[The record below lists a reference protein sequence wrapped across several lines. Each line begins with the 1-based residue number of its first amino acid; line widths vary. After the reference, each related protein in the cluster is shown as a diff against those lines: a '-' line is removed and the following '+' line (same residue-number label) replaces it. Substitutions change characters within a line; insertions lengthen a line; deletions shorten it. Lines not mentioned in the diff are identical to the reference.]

1 MKMKKTRSFAER
13 LSLNI
18 IGTTAI
24 LFLGAILTL
33 GVVSYSL
40 AYNSAIKETTAAM
53 NSNLLEIENVLGEV
67 EAATNGNAWL
77 AEKFCLNDTA
87 LLDVVSNMI
96 LADSNIVSCAIGF
109 DSYGVYPDKMYYC
122 PFAFYNADGKVE
134 TRMMGSDDYDYP
146 TMDWFL
152 IPKILGH
159 EYWSEPSFDSDGSGR
174 LITSYSKP
182 LYWKDGSFM
191 GVIKADIDLQWLT
204 DKIQSIKPYENSF
217 TILAGRNGSYISHID
232 NSKILSETVFTES
245 LKSGD
250 VESIE
255 KIKKMMSGETGV
267 MRINRR
273 EFRGF
278 FIYGPLN
285 NGWTTALVCSD
296 KDVFSKA
303 NRMNRISL
311 LVAILGL
318 VLLYLTNKR
327 IIGRHA
333 QPITEFAYSALNI
346 SQGNFK
352 ARIPEVK
359 SDEELLRLRDS
370 LTYLESSI
378 NQYIGELRT
387 TTASN
392 ERYESELNVAS
403 AIQMQMLPKD
413 YPKFDGVDLHASLH
427 PAKEVGGDLYD
438 FFVKGRLLYFVVGD
452 VSGKGVP
459 AALYMAITRSA
470 FRFIAGLGL
479 PVEGVVTKINNSF
492 CDGNDSGMFV
502 TMFVGCLNIDTME
515 LNYCNAGHNP
525 ILMISPEGEP
535 SYLHA
540 KPNLAAGLFEDF
552 PYQGEAMTLE
562 RGTRLFIYTDGV
574 TEAENRVKDLYG
586 EDRLA
591 EFARNE
597 DVSETSEV
605 FLNNLTLSIREFVK
619 DNPQNDDITIMS
631 IKV

>member
-1 MKMKKTRSFAER
+1 MKASRSFAKR

-18 IGTTAI
+18 IGTTAL
-24 LFLGAILTL
+24 LFLAAILTL
-33 GVVSYSL
+33 GIVSYSM
-40 AYNSAIKETTAAM
+40 AYNSAIKETSAAM
-53 NSNLLEIENVLGEV
+53 ENNFLEIENVLGEV
-67 EAATNGNAWL
+67 EAVTNSNAWL
-77 AEKFCLNDTA
+77 VEKFCQNDTA
-87 LLDVVSNMI
+87 LLDVVSNLI
-96 LADSNIVSCAIGF
+96 LSDSNIVSCAIGF
-109 DSYGVYPDKMYYC
+109 EPYSVNPDQMYYC
-122 PFAFYNADGKVE
+122 PFAYYDEEGNVR

-146 TMDWFL
+146 TMDWYI

-174 LITSYSKP
+174 LITSFSKP
-182 LYWKDGSFM
+182 LFWKDGSFM

-204 DKIQSIKPYENSF
+204 DKIQSIKPYENSY
-217 TILAGRNGSYISHID
+217 TMLAGRNGSYISHID
-232 NSKILSETVFTES
+232 KSKILSETVFTES
-245 LKSGD
+245 LKAGD
-250 VESIE
+250 ADAIE
-255 KIKKMMSGETGV
+255 KIRKMMSGDTGV
-267 MRINRR
+267 MKINRP
-273 EFRGF
+273 EFKGF
-278 FIYGPLN
+278 FIYGPLS
-285 NGWTTALVCSD
+285 NGWTAALVCSY

-303 NRMNRISL
+303 TRMNNISF
-311 LVAILGL
+311 LVALLGL
-318 VLLYLTNKR
+318 LLLYLTNRR
-327 IIGRHA
+327 IISRHA

-352 ARIPEVK
+352 ARIPEVN
-359 SDEELLRLRDS
+359 SEDELHRLHDSLVYMERSINEYIEELRS
-370 LTYLESSI
+370 
-378 NQYIGELRT
+378 

-413 YPKFDGVDLHASLH
+413 YPHFEGLDLYAQLH

-438 FFVKGRLLYFVVGD
+438 FFVKDRMVYFVVGD

-479 PVEGVVTKINNSF
+479 PVEGVVARINNSF

-502 TMFVGCLNIDTME
+502 TMFVGCLNLDTLE

-525 ILMISPEGEP
+525 ILVLSPDGKP

-552 PYQGEAMTLE
+552 PYQGESITLE
-562 RGTRLFIYTDGV
+562 RGSRLLIYTDGV
-574 TEAENRVKDLYG
+574 TEAENRIKNLYG
-586 EDRLA
+586 EQRLE

-597 DVSETSEV
+597 DATESSAQ
-605 FLNNLTLSIREFVK
+605 FLDNLLLSIKEFVK
-619 DNPQNDDITIMS
+619 DNTQNDDITIMS
-631 IKV
+631 IKL

>member
-1 MKMKKTRSFAER
+1 MNASRSFSKR

-18 IGTTAI
+18 IGTTAV
-24 LFLGAILTL
+24 LFMAAILTL
-33 GVVSYSL
+33 GVVSYSM
-40 AYNSAIKETTAAM
+40 AYNSAIKETSAAM
-53 NSNLLEIENVLGEV
+53 KSNFLEIEKVLGEV
-67 EAATNGNAWL
+67 EAVTNSNAWL
-77 AEKFCLNDTA
+77 VEKFCENDTA
-87 LLDVVSNMI
+87 LLDVVSNLI
-96 LADSNIVSCAIGF
+96 LSDSNIVSCAIGF
-109 DSYGVYPDKMYYC
+109 EPYSVYPDKMYYC
-122 PFAFYNADGKVE
+122 PFAYFDEEGKVR

-146 TMDWFL
+146 LMDWYI
-152 IPKILGH
+152 IPAMLGH
-159 EYWSEPSFDSDGSGR
+159 EYWSEPSLDSDGSGR
-174 LITSYSKP
+174 LITSFSKP
-182 LYWKDGSFM
+182 LYWNDGRLM

-204 DKIQSIKPYENSF
+204 DKIQSIKPYENSY

-232 NSKILSETVFTES
+232 KSKILSETVYTGS
-245 LKSGD
+245 LGVGD
-250 VESIE
+250 EKAIASI
-255 KIKKMMSGETGV
+255 KQMMSGQTGV
-267 MRINRR
+267 IRINRP
-273 EFRGF
+273 EYKGF
-278 FIYGPLN
+278 FIYGPLT
-285 NGWTTALVCSD
+285 NGWTAALVCSY

-303 NRMNRISL
+303 TRMNRISF

-318 VLLYLTNKR
+318 ILLYLTNKR
-327 IIGRHA
+327 IIGRHV

-352 ARIPEVK
+352 ARIPEVN
-359 SDEELLRLRDS
+359 SDDELGRLHDS
-370 LTYLESSI
+370 LEYMERSI
-378 NQYIGELRT
+378 NEYIRELRT

-413 YPKFDGVDLHASLH
+413 YPKFDGVDLHAQLH

-438 FFVKGRLLYFVVGD
+438 FFVKDRLLYFVVGD

-479 PVEGVVTKINNSF
+479 PVDGVVARINNSF

-502 TMFVGCLNIDTME
+502 TMFVGCLNIDTLE

-525 ILMISPEGEP
+525 ILIISPNGKP

-552 PYQGEAMTLE
+552 PYQGESMTLE

-574 TEAENRVKDLYG
+574 TEAENHINEMYG
-586 EDRLA
+586 ERRLE
-591 EFARNE
+591 EFAGNE
-597 DVSETSEV
+597 DVNESSEQ
-605 FLNNLTLSIREFVK
+605 FLENLRLSIKDFVK
-619 DNPQNDDITIMS
+619 DNPQNDDITVMS
-631 IKV
+631 IKL